1 MHIHTMPVRVKNLNL
16 ETPRVEVKIEACL
29 NLELR
34 KSARIITQYYE
45 SRLAQVGLKSSQF
58 SILRAVYFSEQTT
71 NKELQRILVLDQT
84 TLSRGI
90 KPLVRDKL
98 LTITANPEDQRVKLI
113 SLSSKGRKTYDKALP
128 LWQMAQN
135 EIKAMIGK
143 TETKNIETL
152 SVKLSEKLNIG

>member
-1 MHIHTMPVRVKNLNL
+1 M
-16 ETPRVEVKIEACL
+16 KIEACL

-34 KSARIITQYYE
+34 KSARIITQFYE
-45 SRLAQVGLKSSQF
+45 SRLAKVGLKSGQF

-84 TLSRGI
+84 TLSRGL
-90 KPLVRDKL
+90 KPLARDKL

-128 LWQMAQN
+128 LWQAAQN
-135 EIKAMIGK
+135 DIKAAIGK
-143 TETKNIETL
+143 SETKKIESL
-152 SVKLSEKLNIG
+152 SGKLSEKLNIG